1 MVAISGLTETGCRN
15 LGALLSFG
23 NVRRITKLTNHL
35 VGKFAGSEGALGIKR
50 CRLEGF
56 GMRAWLRRNA
66 MAARRA
72 LVRCVLEPIFEAVF
86 PVVFV
91 RVPPEDRGAGGG

>member
-1 MVAISGLTETGCRN
+1 MC
-15 LGALLSFG
+15 
-23 NVRRITKLTNHL
+23 
-35 VGKFAGSEGALGIKR
+35 
-50 CRLEGF
+50 
-56 GMRAWLRRNA
+56 AWLRRNA